1 MSSTSFPASADSAS
15 VLNGPECE
23 PSRSAKSTPIAVVS
37 SPNAGPESK
46 STRTLRREA
55 LSAAKQMSSRQVSPA
70 KMSHSPEMAPGLPAT
85 VLDYTGT
92 SFEPFAW
99 YDQDS
104 RCWRTWQR
112 CLIEG
117 WTRLSETWPR
127 SGMARNG
134 IAYQRA
140 PLALLTGETES
151 GLLPSPSATDSKG
164 AVQGEKLIER
174 MEHKRGVRLEEFL
187 LRRQLP
193 TPSAGNS
200 HSAGRL
206 DEWGGKNPF
215 RGTDLGKLHLS
226 PSFVEEVMGF
236 PIGHTAC
243 EPLATPLS
251 RKSPKSSGARS

>member
-1 MSSTSFPASADSAS
+1 MDLSE
-15 VLNGPECE
+15 PECE
-23 PSRSAKSTPIAVVS
+23 PSPSVRSTPIAGVS
-37 SPNAGPESK
+37 SPSAGPVLK

-55 LSAAKQMSSRQVSPA
+55 LSKAKLMSLPQASPA
-70 KMSHSPEMAPGLPAT
+70 KMSHSLETAPDLPAS
-85 VLDYTGT
+85 VLDSTGT

-99 YDQDS
+99 YDQES

-127 SGMARNG
+127 SGMTRNG

-164 AVQGEKLIER
+164 AVQGEKLKER
-174 MEHKRGVRLEEFL
+174 MEHKRGVRLEEYL

-226 PSFVEEVMGF
+226 PSFVEEIMGF

-243 EPLATPLS
+243 EPSATPLS
-251 RKSPKSSGARS
+251 RKSRKSSAGQS

>member
-1 MSSTSFPASADSAS
+1 MSSTFSQELAASPSD
-15 VLNGPECE
+15 LNEPECE
-23 PSRSAKSTPIAVVS
+23 PSRSARSIPIADVS
-37 SPNAGPESK
+37 SPSAGQALK

-55 LSAAKQMSSRQVSPA
+55 LSEVKRMSSQQVSPA
-70 KMSHSPEMAPGLPAT
+70 KMFRSLETAPDLPAS

-99 YDQDS
+99 YDQES

-117 WTRLSETWPR
+117 WTKLSEIWPR
-127 SGMARNG
+127 SGMTRNG

-140 PLALLTGETES
+140 PLALLIGETES

-164 AVQGEKLIER
+164 AVQGEKLKER

-206 DEWGGKNPF
+206 DEWGGK
-215 RGTDLGKLHLS
+215 TLGNAVV
-226 PSFVEEVMGF
+226 PQIPEI
-236 PIGHTAC
+236 IGRAIMNSTY
-243 EPLATPLS
+243 TT
-251 RKSPKSSGARS
+251 G